1 MDNSVFVLFG
11 EMDLG
16 SMSLKGKTLFGYIEH
31 CSNPQNNTNTQPK
44 KNNEQTFRAF

>member
-16 SMSLKGKTLFGYIEH
+16 SMSLKGKTLYRVHRTLFQSPRQYKYATE
-31 CSNPQNNTNTQPK
+31 K
-44 KNNEQTFRAF
+44 E